1 MIIDDWSDEWDAFNP
16 AFRALFILED
26 GASVARIW
34 GVKGCT
40 IIAIIYDLGVT
51 EGKVCRTGKIVRRTC
66 AISNSHFTIA
76 SNINRPELA
85 FEVGV
90 TRRVASSDDEGLG
103 AQEDASKQGR
113 SRIEA
118 IDKDAEVTLVETHMR
133 NDETNDNLMFDI
145 GVFDGDEIVVEA
157 EEPVIMLLQLQSHIS
172 EKDVVQE
179 SRENVSTATT
189 MVSTATT
196 IVKSKDKGKEIM
208 NEPEK
213 PLMKKDQMA
222 LDEEIAREIEA
233 EGASRSGKIS
243 KERAHKRS

>member
-1 MIIDDWSDEWDAFNP
+1 MSHH
-16 AFRALFILED
+16 
-26 GASVARIW
+26 
-34 GVKGCT
+34 
-40 IIAIIYDLGVT
+40 YGVT
-51 EGKVCRTGKIVRRTC
+51 ASTELRR
-66 AISNSHFTIA
+66 NSSDVTFQ
-76 SNINRPELA
+76 NL
-85 FEVGV
+85 VGV

-157 EEPVIMLLQLQSHIS
+157 EEPVINAATTTNAKPQ

-196 IVKSKDKGKEIM
+196 IVVATPAITTPPQQRAKGIAFIEPVESTVTTIVSSQKSKDKGKEIM

>member
-1 MIIDDWSDEWDAFNP
+1 MEVLGDA
-16 AFRALFILED
+16 REVL
-26 GASVARIW
+26 
-34 GVKGCT
+34 
-40 IIAIIYDLGVT
+40 
-51 EGKVCRTGKIVRRTC
+51 
-66 AISNSHFTIA
+66 
-76 SNINRPELA
+76 
-85 FEVGV
+85 EVGV

-157 EEPVIMLLQLQSHIS
+157 EEPSAKPK

-189 MVSTATT
+189 M
-196 IVKSKDKGKEIM
+196 KSKDKGKEIM